1 MDGIRTRR
9 REHYNLE
16 KRSRK
21 FNSWVASMPFEEYQA
36 DLFFF
41 EKVRQ
46 RQTVP

>member
-1 MDGIRTRR
+1 MDGIRTWR

-16 KRSRK
+16 KRSLR
-21 FNSWVASMPFEEYQA
+21 FNSWAANMPLEEYEA

-41 EKVRQ
+41 EDIRQ